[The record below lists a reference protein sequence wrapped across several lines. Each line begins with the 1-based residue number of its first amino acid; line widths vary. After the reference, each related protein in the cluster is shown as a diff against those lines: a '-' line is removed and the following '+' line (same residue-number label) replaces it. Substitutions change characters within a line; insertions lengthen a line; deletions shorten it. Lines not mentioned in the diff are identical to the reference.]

1 MGEQNWRLT
10 WDLEIEPR
18 TEFALSKVGCRAK
31 CEGRGQAESQRKLRK
46 FPFRTRPLPTTLHT
60 HQNATSLPTT
70 CGTKR
75 QRPLARPGW
84 GSPCSLG
91 CGTST
96 HPPPSFRPIIGW
108 WAARTPAPP
117 PPPGKHLW
125 PFSFDDSALM
135 TLENA
140 YNETPCP
147 RGKLRCRGGP
157 KPLDEMPNTSKHWQ
171 ILAETGKH
179 GQTLANIDPGPS
191 RISNHSP

>member
-1 MGEQNWRLT
+1 M
-10 WDLEIEPR
+10 
-18 TEFALSKVGCRAK
+18 
-31 CEGRGQAESQRKLRK
+31 RGQGSGRIPTQTPKVPISHAATAYNASHPPECHKPTNDMWDEAAAPIGQARLGIALQPWLRHLH
-46 FPFRTRPLPTTLHT
+46 PPTTLFPAD
-60 HQNATSLPTT
+60 NWLV
-70 CGTKR
+70 G
-75 QRPLARPGW
+75 
-84 GSPCSLG
+84 
-91 CGTST
+91 
-96 HPPPSFRPIIGW
+96 
-108 WAARTPAPP
+108 RTGPPP

-157 KPLDEMPNTSKHWQ
+157 KPLDEMPNTSTHWQ